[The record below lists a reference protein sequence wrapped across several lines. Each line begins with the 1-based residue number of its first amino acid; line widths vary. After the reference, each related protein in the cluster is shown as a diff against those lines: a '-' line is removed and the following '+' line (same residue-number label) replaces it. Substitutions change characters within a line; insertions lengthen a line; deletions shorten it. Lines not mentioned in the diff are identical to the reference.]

1 MAKRVFL
8 AQNWTPGTVADNAAL
23 ANNTYMALKGGS
35 ATQTIDVLEVEISG
49 LAGASNPAPMS
60 LARSITLGVTPTALA
75 NPNADG
81 PMHPATAALA
91 ATATPYVAAATGPL
105 RSNAVGDAKL
115 NDETVLAGDS
125 GFQGRCRAA
134 MIEQA
139 IAVGFESSTNADH
152 VVRLEFAIEAL
163 VNPET
168 AKLKVANATA
178 TDASVI
184 ADATV
189 LGTVPLTG
197 ANVAAQALLVTDAHI
212 RSSVTG
218 SW

>member
-115 NDETVLAGDS
+115 NLGINTFGGIIRWNAAPTQQWTIVGNTAPGGETILS
-125 GFQGRCRAA
+125 N
-134 MIEQA
+134 QA
-139 IAVGFESSTNADH
+139 YGTPG
-152 VVRLEFAIEAL
+152 L
-163 VNPET
+163 V
-168 AKLKVANATA
+168 
-178 TDASVI
+178 
-184 ADATV
+184 
-189 LGTVPLTG
+189 
-197 ANVAAQALLVTDAHI
+197 QAHI
-212 RSSVTG
+212 LYEPY
-218 SW
+218 